1 MKKLSENSKKRL
13 VILARIL
20 SQQSKKRITS
30 VEISALTGWTEA
42 TIRRDIS
49 NLGLERGVSN
59 GYDAAY
65 LRSEIDRAFK
75 INESQEQKHYCC
87 IVGLGKLGEALLES
101 SIFKGSAFEI
111 VAGFDSNYN
120 RIEIMKSD
128 IPLFATL
135 DLESKIHSLK
145 IEYAILALPDEK
157 AQFMADRLVKCGIR
171 GILNYTNTILSLPE
185 EVKVENASSSLL
197 LTQMLAK

>member
-1 MKKLSENSKKRL
+1 MKKISQASKKRL
-13 VILARIL
+13 VTLARIL
-20 SQQSKKRITS
+20 TQQEKKRLTS
-30 VEISALTGWTEA
+30 GEISALTGWSEA
-42 TIRRDIS
+42 TIRRDIF
-49 NLGLERGVSN
+49 NLEISHGFSN
-59 GYDAAY
+59 GYDVQVLKNAICQ
-65 LRSEIDRAFK
+65 SFNID
-75 INESQEQKHYCC
+75 SSDSVKHRCC
-87 IVGLGKLGEALLES
+87 IVGLGKLGEALLEAS
-101 SIFKGSAFEI
+101 LFKGSAFEI
-111 VAGFDSNYN
+111 VAGFDTNYN

-185 EVKVENASSSLL
+185 EVKVENAGSSLL